1 MDDNYQTLL
10 DFVTLLRQERTTS
23 NPELFGKNQE
33 YLKELRESLA
43 TVEDDEY
50 EIATLILDWQDK
62 YPHIQRVFNQTNW
75 VRVRCDMLEPGDEPP
90 RKDPK
95 ADRDRVLN
103 LSLIQSEID
112 NTLNS
117 LPSPGKK

>member
-10 DFVTLLRQERTTS
+10 DFVTLLRQEQTTPD
-23 NPELFGKNQE
+23 PELFGKKQE

-43 TVEDDEY
+43 TVDDDDY
-50 EIATLILDWQDK
+50 EIARLILDWQDK
-62 YPHIQRVFNQTNW
+62 YHKIKTVFNQTNW
-75 VRVRCDMLEPGDEPP
+75 VQVRCDIFEPGEEPP
-90 RKDPK
+90 LKDPK

-112 NTLNS
+112 KNLD
-117 LPSPGKK
+117 KKPPVNKK